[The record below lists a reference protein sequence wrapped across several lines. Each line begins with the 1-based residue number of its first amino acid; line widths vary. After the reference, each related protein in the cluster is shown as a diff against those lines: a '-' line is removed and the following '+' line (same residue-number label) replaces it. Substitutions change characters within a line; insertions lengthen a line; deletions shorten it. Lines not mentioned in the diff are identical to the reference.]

1 MVEKSAYSS
10 PLTKQISNNL
20 PMRKPLIL
28 LVLSIFCQ
36 PALAQDKYRVV
47 FNDELSTV
55 SVRACFDGDPPSRLY
70 HSSEASNFTAG
81 LETPTGRMRLRT
93 DSDSSRLKS
102 MSPDSCI
109 SWQVD
114 LKQATNQS
122 DARFAARI
130 GDDLITN
137 TDLWFWRG
145 SSKRNVEIDVALP
158 DGISISTPWQEV
170 SRSDSGIRFL
180 PAKTPAGWISRIAV
194 GRFNVEKLK
203 VADSEF
209 RLAITGSLAEAQKQK
224 LSRWMQQAAN
234 SVSGAHGT
242 FPQASPQILVIP
254 IGERSNPVP
263 WAHVM
268 RGGGVSAEFFVD
280 ETRPFK
286 DLSEDWTA
294 CHELSHMLLPFVS
307 RKDRWL
313 SEGLASYYQY
323 LLLARSGTLSEKDAW
338 QGFYDGIKR
347 GENGTPRGTS
357 SNTLA
362 EATLQG
368 RGQTMRVYWSGAALM
383 FLADT
388 QLRAASNN
396 EQSLDSALKS
406 LQSCC
411 LDGSKLWRAD
421 ELFKRLDGLT
431 GTRVFS
437 TLYKEHVHS
446 ISFPDLSG
454 TWEALGVRHRFNR
467 VSFND
472 TAPQAD
478 IRKAIVT
485 P

>member
-1 MVEKSAYSS
+1 MSKSPKDGSISAMLQGVPFIRHFANLYSAS
-10 PLTKQISNNL
+10 MAISNKKN
-20 PMRKPLIL
+20 PESHL
-28 LVLSIFCQ
+28 LE
-36 PALAQDKYRVV
+36 VV
-47 FNDELSTV
+47 
-55 SVRACFDGDPPSRLY
+55 GD
-70 HSSEASNFTAG
+70 G
-81 LETPTGRMRLRT
+81 LEYEQL
-93 DSDSSRLKS
+93 
-102 MSPDSCI
+102 
-109 SWQVD
+109 VD
-114 LKQATNQS
+114 LENSGKIFQERLLYLIKGLALEAVEFG
-122 DARFAARI
+122 ARELFV
-130 GDDLITN
+130 GH
-137 TDLWFWRG
+137 
-145 SSKRNVEIDVALP
+145 P
-158 DGISISTPWQEV
+158 QEY
-170 SRSDSGIRFL
+170 RY
-180 PAKTPAGWISRIAV
+180 
-194 GRFNVEKLK
+194 
-203 VADSEF
+203 
-209 RLAITGSLAEAQKQK
+209 
-224 LSRWMQQAAN
+224 
-234 SVSGAHGT
+234 
-242 FPQASPQILVIP
+242 
-254 IGERSNPVP
+254 
-263 WAHVM
+263 
-268 RGGGVSAEFFVD
+268 EFFVD

-411 LDGSKLWRAD
+411 MDGSKLWRAD

-437 TLYKEHVHS
+437 SLYKEHVHS

-454 TWEALGVRHRFNR
+454 TWEALGIRHRFNR

-472 TAPQAD
+472 AAPQAD